1 MPSVRQAILEDL
13 MEDPPYEL
21 AWLKNYHQHS
31 AVVKF
36 LSRPDIDSSCLP
48 SNLPEDRLHV
58 LLALRGFLACAVLE
72 HCMQKRHS
80 VEYGIRRNHLKRLAV
95 PYKASNTPSERS
107 EFGHPDCAILLT
119 LLSYFY
125 DGLTREELRQAFEVL
140 LACDESV
147 QRGYYDTW
155 FELSKRVIPAE
166 ERATVEAASMIDL
179 SNEQQFDVLYD
190 IFHMNFETIAF
201 WVCHCVFPTET
212 SQYPKKLL
220 ANAWNLADNS
230 CGLVSGFSGTDD
242 NHRVLP
248 LQVIQRTA
256 LEKSAI
262 ATSSQ
267 IRACHKI
274 V

>member
-1 MPSVRQAILEDL
+1 
-13 MEDPPYEL
+13 
-21 AWLKNYHQHS
+21 
-31 AVVKF
+31 
-36 LSRPDIDSSCLP
+36 
-48 SNLPEDRLHV
+48 
-58 LLALRGFLACAVLE
+58 
-72 HCMQKRHS
+72 
-80 VEYGIRRNHLKRLAV
+80 
-95 PYKASNTPSERS
+95 
-107 EFGHPDCAILLT
+107 
-119 LLSYFY
+119 
-125 DGLTREELRQAFEVL
+125 
-140 LACDESV
+140 
-147 QRGYYDTW
+147 
-155 FELSKRVIPAE
+155 
-166 ERATVEAASMIDL
+166 MIDL

-190 IFHMNFETIAF
+190 NFHMNFETIAF

-212 SQYPKKLL
+212 SQYPNKLL

-274 V
+274 VI